1 MNWKKKANFLKGE
14 WEKTKFLEFQ
24 TETVNWEKSH
34 FLEFQ
39 TKL

>member
-24 TETVNWEKSH
+24 TEIVNQLKN
-34 FLEFQ
+34 FFYLC
-39 TKL
+39 

>member
-24 TETVNWEKSH
+24 TETVNWKKLI
-34 FLEFQ
+34 FLNFRL
-39 TKL
+39 KL